1 MGVVRGGR
9 LLARTLKEHG
19 VRYIFSLSGDLI
31 NALYDGC
38 LDEGIRIVDFRHEQA
53 AVHAAEGWARCT
65 GEPGVAAVT
74 GGPGVTNT
82 ITGLAN
88 ALHGGSPLLLLAG
101 RRPLA
106 ETDKGSFGEQDALSI
121 VSPVT
126 KWSRTVFE
134 SHRVPEY
141 VEQALSRAR
150 SGRPGPVFLE
160 MPVDILDHKGRDPGV
175 SSPLPLVRPQG
186 DPQLVEE
193 AAGLLRKAKR
203 PMVLA
208 GSGVWWAGACRELQQ
223 FIEETHLPLC
233 STHMGRGAVPDDHPL
248 CLGAFKGGLREAD
261 AVLVLG
267 TRLNWTLDF
276 GRLIH
281 PRAKVIQVDIEESEI
296 GRTRPVAIGIAGDLG
311 LVLPQLLDAL
321 GPRPARSAW
330 LKRLHELRAAFL
342 QEFEG
347 CASSQATPV
356 HPLRLC
362 RELASFLGRDFTL
375 ALDGGETK
383 IWAAMALRAYQPGH
397 WLDSGA
403 FGSLGAGLPFALS
416 AKLARPNDRVVLLTG
431 DGSFGFCAMEID
443 TAVRLGLPVVTVIA
457 NDGAWGM
464 IKHMQEEAYGSGRAV
479 ATDLGWVRYDRMAEA
494 LGGYGEF
501 VERPEDIAPALE
513 RAFTSGKPA
522 VINVKCEPNVAS
534 PYGKRFLA

>member
-19 VRYIFSLSGDLI
+19 VSCIFSLSGDLI
-31 NALYDGC
+31 NALYDAC

-53 AVHAAEGWARCT
+53 AVHAAEGWARCM

-88 ALHGGSPLLLLAG
+88 ALHGGSPLLLIAG
-101 RRPLA
+101 RRPLS
-106 ETDKGSFGEQDALSI
+106 ETDLGSFGEQDALAM

-134 SHRVPEY
+134 SCRVPEY
-141 VEQALSRAR
+141 VRQALNRAR

-160 MPVDILDHKGRDPGV
+160 IPVDILEQELRYPV
-175 SSPLPLVRPQG
+175 ASSPLRLARPQG
-186 DPQLVEE
+186 DPKLVE
-193 AAGLLRKAKR
+193 AASGLLRKAKR

-208 GSGVWWAGACRELQQ
+208 GSGVWWSGACGELQQ
-223 FIEETHLPLC
+223 FIEETQMPLC
-233 STHMGRGAVPDDHPL
+233 TAHMGRGALPDDHPL
-248 CLGAFKGGLREAD
+248 CLGAFKGGLAEAD

-296 GRTRPVAIGIAGDLG
+296 GRSRPVTVGIAGDLA
-311 LVLPQLLDAL
+311 LVLAQLLGAL
-321 GPRPARSAW
+321 GRRRARPAW
-330 LKRLHELRAAFL
+330 LRRLHDLRAAFL
-342 QEFEG
+342 LEFEG
-347 CASSQATPV
+347 VAGSEAVPV

-362 RELASFLGRDFTL
+362 QDLARFMGRDFTL

-403 FGSLGAGLPFALS
+403 FGAVGAGLPFALG
-416 AKLARPNDRVVLLTG
+416 AKLARPQDRVVLLTG
-431 DGSFGFCAMEID
+431 DGSFGFSAMEMD
-443 TAVRLGLPVVTVIA
+443 TAVRQGLPVVTVIA

-464 IKHMQEEAYGSGRAV
+464 IKHMQEDAFGPGRAV
-479 ATDLGWVRYDRMAEA
+479 GTDLGWVRYDRMAEA
-494 LGGYGEF
+494 LGGHGEF
-501 VERPEDIAPALE
+501 VEKPEDIAPALD
-513 RAFTSGKPA
+513 RAFTSGRPA
-522 VINVKCEPNVAS
+522 VVNVKCDPDVKS